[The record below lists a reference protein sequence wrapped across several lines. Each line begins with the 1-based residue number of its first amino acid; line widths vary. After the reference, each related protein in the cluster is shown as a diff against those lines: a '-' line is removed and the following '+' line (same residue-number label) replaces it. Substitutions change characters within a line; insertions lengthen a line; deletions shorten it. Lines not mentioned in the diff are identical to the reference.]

1 MFGRRKVS
9 APDLTTVTIP
19 VFTPDDRGAALFH
32 GVTNEVLGTLNSA
45 VRIDARGDGSWGG
58 WTQAPHTVLGSPAR
72 LGTANPVVDQLATI
86 DQERALSTP
95 VQRIFEQRMAARD
108 FS

>member
-9 APDLTTVTIP
+9 APDLAMVTIP

-32 GVTNEVLGTLNSA
+32 GITNEVAGTLNSA

-58 WTQAPHTVLGSPAR
+58 WTQAPHTVLGATAR
-72 LGTANPVVDQLATI
+72 LGTAKPVVEAGATI
-86 DQERALSTP
+86 DQERALTSP
-95 VQRIFEQRMAARD
+95 VQRIFAQRMAARD